1 MSENENVVV
10 IESFMGSFGIV
21 PMKTAKDEGLM
32 SFDVCKQ
39 RVLDLIKLNIKN
51 FKEDLWKKENRMMK
65 LLVDLD
71 DKRKKSIFTV
81 RLGGKRIYRC
91 NTQMLNLPQ
100 KVDFLTKFYEA
111 VSRGCLDKQIVDFC
125 EKEVNTANDRKE
137 KQKEKRREK
146 RKAEKEAQAKK
157 EAEAKLHL
165 PQNV

>member
-1 MSENENVVV
+1 MSENVNVVS
-10 IESFMGSFGIV
+10 IEDFMGSYGIV
-21 PMKTAKDEGLM
+21 PMATTRDEGLV

-91 NTQMLNLPQ
+91 NTQMLDLPQ

-111 VSRGCLDKQIVDFC
+111 VSRGCLDKQIEDFC
-125 EKEVNTANDRKE
+125 EKEVKLANTRKE

-146 RKAEKEAQAKK
+146 KKAEKAAEEAKK
-157 EAEAKLHL
+157 AEAKQHL